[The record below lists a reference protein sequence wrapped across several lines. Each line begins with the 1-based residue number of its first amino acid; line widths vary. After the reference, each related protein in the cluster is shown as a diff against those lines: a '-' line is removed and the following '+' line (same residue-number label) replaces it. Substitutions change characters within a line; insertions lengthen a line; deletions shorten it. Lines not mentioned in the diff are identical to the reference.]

1 MDYSEVSA
9 GKHVSLWGFLLTIVL
24 VVAGAVY
31 LLKAAYSRDPLWFWS
46 GFEAT
51 PSQVV
56 IRCRDDRTIILGSAS
71 PDTGRIASL
80 VNQQLSGEKRF
91 DPMSLSDATFAYYQ
105 DDPGV
110 VTLELIYAEP
120 VRVHLPNMYFTNIT
134 SFLIPLEGRYADTAI
149 IFGLIDDRPAGGAL
163 HVKTNQPIVDYLA
176 DAALCVVQ

>member
-1 MDYSEVSA
+1 MKYSEVSA

-31 LLKAAYSRDPLWFWS
+31 TLKAAYSRDPLWFWS
-46 GFEAT
+46 GFEAM

-56 IRCRDDRTIILGSAS
+56 IRCHDRTVILGSAS
-71 PDTGRIASL
+71 PDTGGIAAL
-80 VNQQLSGEKRF
+80 VNQQLSGRKRF

-105 DDPGV
+105 TDPGV

-149 IFGLIDDRPAGGAL
+149 LFGLIDGRPAGGAL
-163 HVKTNQPIVDYLA
+163 HVETNQPIVDYLA
-176 DAALCVVQ
+176 GATLCIIQ